1 VWSGRSDL
9 ARMAMNP
16 NRDLLFATERLGEKE
31 IITLRGMVRR
41 ATADPEIQCTVIN
54 GTFCE
59 GLLSV

>member
-1 VWSGRSDL
+1 
-9 ARMAMNP
+9 MNP